1 MSRVNIS
8 LPAELANEID
18 RKLAS
23 QGESRSAVIRRLVEA
38 ALREAEKRAAD
49 ERYIQAY
56 QEQPQTEEE
65 LSWADVSVLTCP
77 AELPWE

>member
-1 MSRVNIS
+1 MNRVTVS
-8 LPAELANEID
+8 LPAELADEID

-38 ALREAEKRAAD
+38 ALREEEKRAEE
-49 ERYIQAY
+49 ERYILAY
-56 QEQPQTEEE
+56 REQPQTEEE
-65 LSWADVSVLTCP
+65 LSWADVSVLNCP